1 MILNEELFGNIA
13 QALIADY
20 VRVYRVNI
28 NTNEYCRYYVAQESH
43 SLSEAQKGDDFFSDL
58 AGAIGQVVYEEDE
71 HIFRTKD
78 IKEKLIKQL

>member
-43 SLSEAQKGDDFFSDL
+43 SLSEAQKGDDFL
-58 AGAIGQVVYEEDE
+58 A
-71 HIFRTKD
+71 T
-78 IKEKLIKQL
+78 